1 MFECIVWE
9 YFVKINVIK
18 IILVYLYVV
27 IYIIKNYVIF
37 NFEIIKKIIE
47 LKYVLCVNG
56 RILDLFFNV

>member
-1 MFECIVWE
+1 M
-9 YFVKINVIK
+9 
-18 IILVYLYVV
+18 V

-47 LKYVLCVNG
+47 LKYVLCVSG

>member
-1 MFECIVWE
+1 M
-9 YFVKINVIK
+9 
-18 IILVYLYVV
+18 V

-56 RILDLFFNV
+56 RIWDLFFNV

>member
-1 MFECIVWE
+1 M
-9 YFVKINVIK
+9 
-18 IILVYLYVV
+18 V

-56 RILDLFFNV
+56 RILDIFFNV

>member
-1 MFECIVWE
+1 M
-9 YFVKINVIK
+9 
-18 IILVYLYVV
+18 V

-56 RILDLFFNV
+56 RMLDIFFNV

>member
-1 MFECIVWE
+1 M
-9 YFVKINVIK
+9 
-18 IILVYLYVV
+18 V

-56 RILDLFFNV
+56 RILDLFFIV

>member
-1 MFECIVWE
+1 M
-9 YFVKINVIK
+9 
-18 IILVYLYVV
+18 V